1 MSGLSSVL
9 NTAKLALS
17 AQQYGLT
24 VAGHNIAN
32 VNTESFSRQKIE
44 FSATDPQKFGGQ
56 LLGSGVQVETIQR
69 INNKFIEERLINL
82 KSDLAANEESA
93 AYIQILESNFS
104 ENSETS
110 ISHIISEFWNTWHDL
125 SNNPLGASERKLVYE
140 TGELAADR
148 INTLHEDLAQ
158 MEMDLRREISSALPE
173 VNRLSADLAALNS
186 DIIASEAIDT
196 ANDLR
201 DQRNALVTDL
211 SKLIGIKTFEQPNG
225 SLIITTGSGYSL
237 VNGIDSFDL
246 TTSGGEVQYET
257 SYGGTITITDRITG
271 GSIGGWLT
279 IQKEVIP
286 KFQTELD
293 VMARELIWA
302 VNLQHSQGVGE
313 EYFSMPVT
321 GTNATD
327 DSGLLSTLSF
337 GNKIDYTKNFE
348 MWIQD
353 SSALTPTYTNL
364 EVDMGISTASISNW
378 TGLNPDQDSVTYDFT
393 VINSGTVNADANFA
407 ITDGPGIGVI
417 QTGTNVGTAL
427 NGAIAAQTLTIS
439 NAGGNQTIRIADGGD
454 AERSAA
460 SIAQALNNLTGITA
474 TAEKNTATIDIT
486 NILPPAVTSAHEY
499 DTVRFTLYSG
509 NDSEVVS
516 FEVGAT
522 ADTTRN
528 NFLSAL
534 NTSILALNGAT
545 PDLSIDSSRLMS
557 DNVIMFTSDS
567 GDNIGIENFN
577 VLDLPIATLDN
588 FQNLGVDTVIAASNF
603 TNLSN
608 GETLTFSITTAQG
621 SANVSYVITDD
632 TNQTTLAADLQAALA
647 GAGLGAIGVAT
658 LQVGATVQ
666 ITGDA
671 SAGFVDFQAITTGS
685 GTDESFDITPAA
697 GTSQYPALGDNALLF
712 NGTGDLEQYAGDNAV
727 NMTVN
732 GTDNITIDLRRV
744 DTTSQSEVAKAF
756 YRGLDTHVTNAVVEN
771 TGTGVTIRSL
781 AESASDFAFTAGTET
796 SGVNGS
802 FDISV
807 PNALPLAADTFTLD
821 GADTATFTNVTE
833 TDTIIFDGAV
843 LTESGGVGVDSAVKT
858 GLVTINLEDGY
869 SIRSN
874 VAAAAGGLF
883 NMAAGLNT
891 ATSDAIITLGG
902 DGGFQNFN
910 PGDLIAFRL
919 DGNYVSFLV
928 GAASDTDTEF
938 ATILEGGLIAAG
950 LPHSIYSIV
959 RTGSNVSIL
968 KSDGTPIEITEF
980 NDDRSGGGTF
990 AHLAVSSGQVLSS
1003 ENRSATSS
1011 MIGPGGVITWKKFDS
1026 TGSYTGTNGTIEI
1039 GDAGTYL
1046 VEGSMTFDIAAGT
1059 LVAGNT
1065 FTLNTDADGIPEPLQ
1080 LRLSGQANSI
1090 LDTYKFEVVEN
1101 GAGQIGSDDVEI
1113 QWSNSVTY
1121 GSFVL
1126 EGSTPAFT
1134 PVTAKVDG
1142 MTIRFDAGTLFEG
1155 DTFTLATDRNGTSTA
1170 ELPSNYHWTIDSFAD
1185 QFNRQATGI
1194 EATVTETN
1202 KLKFAQET
1210 DGFQLENFNYTGSDG
1225 FSPENLSITVN
1236 NYDVL
1241 NKGWTGMEIIRDD
1254 QTYSTSNGWGF
1265 SNLNNPGYTISLVPI
1280 DGFDMDN
1287 GFFVNLDGV
1296 RALTVTFDLPI
1307 SDNGSFTFDIAEADG
1322 EYNFAFSDSDALDSG
1337 VTAALGINTFFTGDD
1352 AMTIMTNDLVSNA
1365 RYLAASVIDPENGTI
1380 HSGNNENALAIADL
1394 QYASTDMVN
1403 WEFQLGEDA
1412 TSQVLTT
1419 TIEDFYHVMVGSLGL
1434 KTQSIER
1441 SLSYSETMVG
1451 KIGELRNAISAVS
1464 LDEEM
1469 INMIQYQH
1477 AYSVAAKLFSITDEM
1492 MNSLINSYSG

>member
-9 NTAKLALS
+9 NTAKLALN
-17 AQQYGLT
+17 AQQFGLA

-32 VNTESFSRQKIE
+32 VNTESFSRQKIG
-44 FSATDPQKFGGQ
+44 FSATEPQKYGGQ
-56 LLGSGVQVETIQR
+56 LLGSGVQIDTIQR

-82 KSDLAANEESA
+82 KSDLAANEEST
-93 AYIQILESNFS
+93 AYIQILESSFS

-110 ISHIISEFWNTWHDL
+110 ISTIISEFWNSWHDL
-125 SNNPLGASERKLVYE
+125 SNNPVGASERKLVYE
-140 TGELAADR
+140 TGVLAADR
-148 INTLHEDLAQ
+148 INSLNENLTQ
-158 MEMDLRREISSALPE
+158 METDLSREIESALPE
-173 VNRLSADLAALNS
+173 LNRLSADLAKINS
-186 DIIASEAIDT
+186 DIVESEAIDT

-225 SLIITTGSGYSL
+225 SLIVTTGNGYTL

-246 TTSGGEVQYET
+246 TSSAGEVQYET
-257 SYGGTITITDRITG
+257 PYGGTITITDQITG

-286 KFQTELD
+286 KFKTELD
-293 VMARELIWA
+293 VMAHELIWT

-313 EYFSMPVT
+313 EYFSIPVT

-348 MWIQD
+348 MWIKD
-353 SSALTPTYTNL
+353 SSSLTPAYTNL
-364 EVDMGISTASISNW
+364 EIDMGISTALISDW
-378 TGLNPDQDSVTYDFT
+378 TGVSPDEDSVAYEFT
-393 VINSGTVNADANFA
+393 VINSGTVNTDANYA
-407 ITDGPGIGVI
+407 ITDGPGINVI
-417 QTGTNVGTAL
+417 QTGTDVGTAL
-427 NGAIAAQTLTIS
+427 DGAIAAQTLTIS
-439 NAGGNQTIRIADGGD
+439 SASGNQRIEIADGGD

-460 SIAQALNNLTGITA
+460 SIAQALTNLTGITA
-474 TAEKNTATIDIT
+474 TAEKNTAYIDIT
-486 NILPPAVTSAHEY
+486 NILPPAATSAHEY
-499 DTVRFTLYSG
+499 DTVRFTLYAG

-528 NFLSAL
+528 NFLSEL
-534 NTSILALNGAT
+534 NTSILALNGAI
-545 PDLSIDSSRLMS
+545 PDLSIDSSRLIS
-557 DNVIMFTSDS
+557 DNIITFTSDS
-567 GDNIGIENFN
+567 GENIGIENFD

-621 SANVSYVITDD
+621 STNVSYVITDD

-647 GAGLGAIGVAT
+647 GAGLGALGVT
-658 LQVGATVQ
+658 SLQVGATVQ

-671 SAGFVDFQAITTGS
+671 SAGFVDFQAISTGQ

-697 GTSQYPALGDNALLF
+697 GTSQYPALGNNTLLF
-712 NGTGDLEQYAGDNAV
+712 NGTGDLAQYAGDNAV
-727 NMTVN
+727 NMTIN

-744 DTTSQSEVAKAF
+744 DTTSQSEVAQAF

-771 TGTGVTIRSL
+771 TGTAVTIRPL

-821 GADTATFTNVTE
+821 GADTATFTSVTE

-843 LTESGGVGVDSAVKT
+843 LTESGGVGVDSAVKA

-869 SIRSN
+869 SIRSD
-874 VAAAAGGLF
+874 VAGAAGGLF
-883 NMAAGLNT
+883 NMAAGIDT

-910 PGDLIAFRL
+910 PGDLIGFRV

-938 ATILEGGLIAAG
+938 ASLLEGGLLAAG
-950 LPHSIYSIV
+950 LPASIYSIA
-959 RTGSNVSIL
+959 RTGTNVSIL

-980 NDDRSGGGTF
+980 NDDRSGGGAF
-990 AHLAVSSGQVLSS
+990 AQLAVSSGQVLSS
-1003 ENRSATSS
+1003 ENRSATSN
-1011 MIGPGGVITWKKFDS
+1011 MIGPGGVITWKKYDS

-1039 GDAGTYL
+1039 GDSGTYL
-1046 VEGSMTFDIAAGT
+1046 VEGSMTFDISTGT

-1065 FTLNTDADGIPEPLQ
+1065 FSLNTNTDGISEPLQ
-1080 LRLSGQANSI
+1080 LRLSGHANSM
-1090 LDTYKFEVVEN
+1090 LDTYIFKVVED
-1101 GAGQIGSDDVEI
+1101 GAGQIGSDDLEI
-1113 QWSNSVTY
+1113 QWSNSMTY
-1121 GSFVL
+1121 GSFIL
-1126 EGSTPAFT
+1126 EGNTPAYT
-1134 PVTAKVDG
+1134 PVTVEVDG
-1142 MTIRFDAGTLFEG
+1142 MTIKFDAGTLFEG
-1155 DTFTLATDRNGTSTA
+1155 DTFTIATDRNGTPTA

-1194 EATVTETN
+1194 EANVTTSN
-1202 KLKFAQET
+1202 KLMFTQET
-1210 DGFQLENFNYTGSDG
+1210 DGFQLENFSYTGSDG

-1236 NYDVL
+1236 NYEVL
-1241 NKGWTGMEIIRDD
+1241 NKGWTGMEITRDNL
-1254 QTYSTSNGWGF
+1254 TYAATGGW
-1265 SNLNNPGYTISLVPI
+1265 SLSALNNPGYTVSLVPI

-1287 GFFVNLDGV
+1287 GFFINLDGV
-1296 RALTVTFDLPI
+1296 RTFTVTFDLPI
-1307 SDNGSFTFDIAEADG
+1307 SDNGSFTLDIAAADG
-1322 EYNFAFSDSDALDSG
+1322 DYSFAFSDSDAEDSG
-1337 VTAALGINTFFTGDD
+1337 LTAALGINTFFTGKD
-1352 AMTIMTNDLVSNA
+1352 AMTIMANDLVSNA

-1380 HSGNNENALAIADL
+1380 HIGNNKNALAIADL
-1394 QYASTDMVN
+1394 QYESTDMVN
-1403 WEFQLGEDA
+1403 WEFQLGEEA

-1434 KTQSIER
+1434 KTQSLER

-1451 KIGELRNAISAVS
+1451 KIGELRDAISAVS

-1469 INMIQYQH
+1469 ISMIQYQH

-1492 MNSLINSYSG
+1492 MNTLITSY

>member
-9 NTAKLALS
+9 NTAKLALN
-17 AQQYGLT
+17 AQQLGLA

-32 VNTESFSRQKIE
+32 VNTAAYSRQNIE
-44 FSATDPQKFGGQ
+44 FSATDPVKFGGQ
-56 LLGSGVQVETIQR
+56 LLGSGVQIETIQR
-69 INNKFIEERLINL
+69 LNNSFIEERLINL

-110 ISHIISEFWNTWHDL
+110 ISHILSEFWNSWHDL
-125 SNNPLGASERKLVYE
+125 SNNPIGASERKLVYE
-140 TGELAADR
+140 TGLLAADR
-148 INTLHEDLAQ
+148 INMLNQDLTQ
-158 MEMDLRREISSALPE
+158 MEVDLSLEVSRVLPE

-186 DIIASEAIDT
+186 DIVESEAIAN

-201 DQRNALVTDL
+201 DRRNSLVTDL
-211 SKLIGIKTFEQPNG
+211 SNLIGINTIEQPNG
-225 SLIITTGSGYSL
+225 SLVITVGSGYTL

-246 TTSGGEVQYET
+246 TSSEGEVQYET
-257 SYGGTITITDRITG
+257 PYGGTIAITDQITG

-279 IQKEVIP
+279 IQREVIP
-286 KFQTELD
+286 KFRTELD

-313 EYFSMPVT
+313 EYFSMPLT
-321 GTNATD
+321 GTYATD

-337 GNKIDYTKNFE
+337 GNRIDYTKNFK

-378 TGLNPDQDSVTYDFT
+378 TGVNPDQDSVTYEFT
-393 VINSGTVNADANFA
+393 VTSSGTVNADANFA
-407 ITDGPGIGVI
+407 ITDGPGIGVL
-417 QTGTNVGTAL
+417 QTGTNLGTAL

-439 NAGGNQTIRIADGGD
+439 SAGGNQTIRIADGGD

-460 SIAQALNNLTGITA
+460 SIAQALTNLTGITA
-474 TAEKNTATIDIT
+474 TAGKNTATIDIT
-486 NILPPAVTSAHEY
+486 NILPPAATTAHEH
-499 DTVRFTLYSG
+499 DTVRFTLYAG
-509 NDSEVVS
+509 NDSEIVS

-534 NTSILALNGAT
+534 NTSILALNGAI
-545 PDLSIDSSRLMS
+545 PDLSIDSSRLTS
-557 DNVIMFTSDS
+557 DNVILFASES

-577 VLDLPIATLDN
+577 VLNLPIATLDN

-621 SANVSYVITDD
+621 SVNVSYVITDD
-632 TNQTTLAADLQAALA
+632 TNQTTLAADLQTALA
-647 GAGLGAIGVAT
+647 GAGLGAIGVAS

-666 ITGDA
+666 ITGNA
-671 SAGFVDFQAITTGS
+671 SAGFVDFQAISTGS

-697 GTSQYPALGDNALLF
+697 GTSRYPSLGDNTLLF
-712 NGTGDLEQYAGDNAV
+712 NGNGDRAQYAGNNAV
-727 NMTVN
+727 NMTIN

-744 DTTSQSEVAKAF
+744 DTTSQSEVAQAF
-756 YRGLDTHVTNAVVEN
+756 YRGLDTHVTNAVVTN
-771 TGTGVTIRSL
+771 TGTAVTIRSL

-821 GADTATFTNVTE
+821 GADTATFTSVTE

-843 LTESGGVGVDSAVKT
+843 LTESGGAGVDSAVKT
-858 GLVTINLEDGY
+858 GFVTINLEDGY

-874 VAAAAGGLF
+874 VAGSAGGLF
-883 NMAAGLNT
+883 NIAAGINT
-891 ATSDAIITLGG
+891 TTSDAIITLGG
-902 DGGFQNFN
+902 DGGFENFN

-928 GAASDTDTEF
+928 EATADTDTEL
-938 ATILEGGLIAAG
+938 ATLLEGGLIAAG
-950 LPHSIYSIV
+950 LPAGVYSIV
-959 RTGSNVSIL
+959 RTGSSVSIL
-968 KSDGTPIEITEF
+968 KSDGSPIEINEF
-980 NDDRSGGGTF
+980 NDYQNGGGAF
-990 AHLAVSSGQVLSS
+990 AHLAVSSGQILSS

-1011 MIGPGGVITWKKFDS
+1011 VIGPGGVITWQKFDS

-1046 VEGSMTFDIAAGT
+1046 VDGSITFDIAAGT

-1065 FTLNTDADGIPEPLQ
+1065 FSLNTDTNGLPVPMQ
-1080 LRLSGQANSI
+1080 LRLTGQANSI
-1090 LDTYKFEVVEN
+1090 LDNYTFEVVKN
-1101 GAGQIGSDDVEI
+1101 GAGQIGLDDVEI

-1126 EGSTPAFT
+1126 EGSTPAYT
-1134 PVTAKVDG
+1134 PVIAKIDG
-1142 MTIRFDAGTLFEG
+1142 MTIKFDAGTLFDG
-1155 DTFTLATDRNGTSTA
+1155 DTFTISTDRNGTPTA
-1170 ELPSNYHWTIDSFAD
+1170 DLPSNYHWTIDSFAD

-1194 EATVTETN
+1194 EATVTQTH
-1202 KLKFAQET
+1202 KLQFAQET
-1210 DGFQLENFNYTGSDG
+1210 DGFQLENFRYTGSDG
-1225 FSPENLSITVN
+1225 FSQENLSVTVN
-1236 NYDVL
+1236 NYNTL

-1254 QTYSTSNGWGF
+1254 QTYFTSGGWGL
-1265 SNLNNPGYTISLVPI
+1265 SNANNPGYTVSLVPI

-1307 SDNGSFTFDIAEADG
+1307 SDNGSFTFDIAAADG
-1322 EYNFAFSDSDALDSG
+1322 DYNFAFSDSDAEDSG
-1337 VTAALGINTFFTGDD
+1337 LMAALGINTFFTGDD
-1352 AMTIMTNDLVSNA
+1352 SMTIQTDDLVSNA

-1380 HSGNNENALAIADL
+1380 HIGNNKNALAIADL

-1441 SLSYSETMVG
+1441 SLAYSESMVS
-1451 KIGELRNAISAVS
+1451 KIGELRDEISAVS

-1469 INMIQYQH
+1469 IKMIQFQH

-1492 MNSLINSYSG
+1492 MKSLINSY